1 MSMNKIRN
9 TRINSRVTGRLDEI
23 QTSMNSVVYDFLPI
37 DAVLLFQIRVEPRL
51 NVIHDRLPTIKWK
64 EAR

>member
-1 MSMNKIRN
+1 MD
-9 TRINSRVTGRLDEI
+9 SRVTGRLDEI